1 MQFLGVFVLA
11 QLGER
16 LGFDLTDTLARNGE
30 FLTDFLERVTLATV
44 QAEAHLDDFLLA
56 IGQRLEDRLDLLF

>member
-1 MQFLGVFVLA
+1 MQFFGVFVLA

-16 LGFDLTDTLARNGE
+16 LGFNLTDTFTRNGE

-44 QAEAHLDDFLLA
+44 QAETHLNDFLLS
-56 IGQRLEDRLDLLF
+56 IGQRREDRLDLLF